1 MRSSLR
7 SHPWFTTIIILTMIC
22 FLTARPFGKNENFYH
37 MFQNSPSGQ
46 FKQKR
51 IRIES
56 SQRRGNFEKCL
67 ELILIQ
73 PTPVPT
79 PDFSWAHNDAIK
91 CHLCW
96 SIGFQLDPP
105 ARGSIFGAMT
115 VRRDGRSTEILINE
129 NGARKIGRQ
138 FTELIFEAFL
148 DSLLLNARFS
158 GAAHQ
163 LATASH
169 QFLVNENRP

>member
-1 MRSSLR
+1 MDFNWTLR
-7 SHPWFTTIIILTMIC
+7 
-22 FLTARPFGKNENFYH
+22 
-37 MFQNSPSGQ
+37 
-46 FKQKR
+46 
-51 IRIES
+51 
-56 SQRRGNFEKCL
+56 
-67 ELILIQ
+67 
-73 PTPVPT
+73 
-79 PDFSWAHNDAIK
+79 
-91 CHLCW
+91 
-96 SIGFQLDPP
+96 
-105 ARGSIFGAMT
+105 RGSIFGAMT
-115 VRRDGRSTEILINE
+115 VLRDGRSTEILINE